1 MNTPHDFSLQSTE
14 AHAALDVVADA
25 EVRAKAP
32 GKTGFAAVFAVLV
45 GLGVTVTIMNLLPWM
60 LGVMAAIV
68 VYYIVW
74 IFCRP
79 GVRDSAR
86 QPVDTSTSR
95 ERSRWS
101 AFFPVLAISVANVL
115 PPLWW
120 LAVPAGLVVAPL
132 TWRVVMKYQDVYF
145 R

>member
-1 MNTPHDFSLQSTE
+1 MNTPHDFSLQGKD
-14 AHAALDVVADA
+14 ARAALDVVAEA
-25 EVRAKAP
+25 ESRAQAP
-32 GKTGFAAVFAVLV
+32 RHTGFAAVFAVLV
-45 GLGVTVTIMNLLPWM
+45 GLGVTVTVMNLIPWM
-60 LGVMAAIV
+60 LGVMAAILV
-68 VYYIVW
+68 CYIVL
-74 IFCRP
+74 ILCRP

-101 AFFPVLAISVANVL
+101 AFFPVLAIAVANVL

-120 LAVPAGLVVAPL
+120 LAVPAGLVVAPV
-132 TWRVVMKYQDVYF
+132 TCRVVMKYQDVYF